1 MVARYRSDGFSASAE
16 FVDVFQGTFVT
27 VRRGGRIVLGGFAN
41 GRVVSTLAVPSVPVC
56 E

>member
-1 MVARYRSDGFSASAE
+1 MVARYRSGGFSASAV

-27 VRRGGRIVLGGFAN
+27 VRRGGRNVLAGFAE
-41 GRVVSTLAVPSVPVC
+41 GRVVSTLAVPDVPVC